1 LAFGWAIG
9 VDASVSLIR
18 SK

>member
-1 LAFGWAIG
+1 LAFSWAIG